1 MRETIVAKR
10 TKQGAIKMNQ
20 LVTETET
27 TKVLADPPRQ
37 SEKKTATVIVFFLV
51 AAAAPFIGTATFG
64 IYTRNQWTGAVQQR
78 TNEAVR
84 MLVEVV
90 HPEKSTG
97 MIHLQLPGQT
107 MPYTDAPIFAQ
118 TSGYLKKWY
127 FDIGA
132 KVKAGDV
139 LAEID
144 TPEVDQQLAQAQA
157 QLKLAQAAFDLAEIT
172 YKRYQDLFKTRV
184 ISAQDF
190 DTAADNYAGAGST
203 VVADQAAVG
212 GLQALEDFKII
223 HAPFDGIV
231 TARNT
236 DIGAYIPLGSGT
248 QLFRMAAT
256 SRLRVYVTVP
266 QALSSLIRVG
276 EQAELTVDQ
285 FPGRKFPAK
294 VVGTAGAISS
304 DAKRLPTELEVPNPT
319 GELSS
324 GSYVQITL
332 DIPIDDRGIII
343 PAETLLFPSTQ
354 PAVAVVHA
362 DGKVAIQSVTVIH
375 DLGTKLQVFGDISES
390 DQLIKNPSP
399 DLASGAVVTVVNPP
413 QR

>member
-1 MRETIVAKR
+1 MD
-10 TKQGAIKMNQ
+10 Q
-20 LVTETET
+20 LITETET
-27 TKVLADPPRQ
+27 TKVLVDPPRKPKK
-37 SEKKTATVIVFFLV
+37 EKEATTVIVFFLV
-51 AAAAPFIGTATFG
+51 AAGALFIAIAAFG
-64 IYTRNQWTGAVQQR
+64 IYTRNQWTGAVQRR
-78 TNEAVR
+78 TNEAAQ
-84 MLVEVV
+84 MLVEVE

-132 KVKAGDV
+132 KVKAGEV

-157 QLKLAQAAFDLAEIT
+157 QLKLAQAAFDLAEVT
-172 YKRYQDLFKTRV
+172 YKRDQDLFKTRV

-203 VVADQAAVG
+203 VVADQAQVG
-212 GLQALEDFKII
+212 RLQALEDFKVL

-236 DIGAYIPLGSGT
+236 DIGDYIPAGSGA

-266 QALSSLIRVG
+266 QSLSSLIRVG

-294 VVGTAGAISS
+294 VVSTAGAISS
-304 DAKRLPTELEVPNPT
+304 DAKRLLTELEVPNPT

-343 PAETLLFPSTQ
+343 PAETLLLPSGQ

-362 DGKVAIQSVTVIH
+362 DGKVAIQSVTIIR
-375 DLGTKLQVFGDISES
+375 DLGTKLQVSGDISES
-390 DQLIKNPSP
+390 DQLIRNPSP
-399 DLASGAVVTVVNPP
+399 DLASGAAVTLVKPP
-413 QR
+413 QK

>member
-1 MRETIVAKR
+1 
-10 TKQGAIKMNQ
+10 MNQ

-27 TKVLADPPRQ
+27 TKVLAEPPRKP
-37 SEKKTATVIVFFLV
+37 KKEATAAIVFFLV
-51 AAAAPFIGTATFG
+51 AAAALFVATAAFG
-64 IYTRNQWTGAVQQR
+64 IYTRNQWTGTVQQR
-78 TNEAVR
+78 TNQEAR
-84 MLVEVV
+84 MVVEVV

-127 FDIGA
+127 FDIGT

-157 QLKLAQAAFDLAEIT
+157 QLKLAQAAFDLAEVT

-203 VVADQAAVG
+203 VVADQAQVG
-212 GLQALEDFKII
+212 RLQALEDFKILR
-223 HAPFDGIV
+223 APFDGIV

-236 DIGAYIPLGSGT
+236 DIGDYIAAGSGT

-266 QALSSLIRVG
+266 QALSSLIQVG

-285 FPGRKFPAK
+285 FPGRKFPAQ
-294 VVGTAGAISS
+294 VVSTAGAISS
-304 DAKRLPTELEVPNPT
+304 DAKRLLTELEVPNPI

-343 PAETLLFPSTQ
+343 PAETLLFRSTQ

-375 DLGTKLQVFGDISES
+375 DLGTKLQVSGDISES
-390 DQLIKNPSP
+390 DQLIRNPSP
-399 DLASGAVVTVVNPP
+399 DLASGAVVTLVKPP
-413 QR
+413 QK